1 MDLMILPTTNR
12 TGQLISN
19 RTTNPIFRFGWLT
32 LTTVMSRNGH
42 AVFRCKFRCCCCLFR
57 FHYAIKRCEIC
68 ERRDVTRDFYAIIRC
83 RRKYEN
89 ILFSTATSLN
99 RIKIRGNIVHFTD
112 VTSLNRIMKSK

>member
-1 MDLMILPTTNR
+1 MPCDS
-12 TGQLISN
+12 LI
-19 RTTNPIFRFGWLT
+19 RLT
-32 LTTVMSRNGH
+32 LTTAMSRNGH
-42 AVFRCKFRCCCCLFR
+42 VVFRCKLRCCCCLFR

-99 RIKIRGNIVHFTD
+99 RIKIRGNICHFMRLTD
-112 VTSLNRIMKSK
+112 VCTSNFFFISFFFEIFFLTKSVF